1 MNSAQDR
8 SQDEATEL
16 RWPRLAP
23 IFTLIVLAPGIAEV
37 LSGATRMSVIFVLVP
52 EMMAW
57 GCGALL
63 IREAVRRWGGGWTS
77 MLLMGLGLSIAEEFI
92 IQQTSVAPLP
102 FPGVNAAYGRMWGV
116 NLDWFLYFLVYE
128 SVLVVLVPVQV
139 SELIYW
145 KRRERPWLKTS
156 GMVISSV
163 TFVLGSFLAWFLWIR
178 IVRPNV
184 FHVPYYPVPMT
195 ATLSGLGMIVLC
207 IAAAYGARNVGK
219 ADATAARKSSALPPW
234 AIFLVAVVFFVPWY
248 ALMALIFGPAR
259 DLAVWIPLAAGTA
272 WALLALVVI
281 RALAAAPG
289 WGDMHRWAL
298 CFGATLVCM
307 AGGFLGSSWW
317 PRVDI
322 VGKAILNV
330 LAVVG
335 FILLAQKIAQRA
347 TVQKSAASLAKQVYT
362 E

>member
-1 MNSAQDR
+1 MDDTQNFSLNGAAE
-8 SQDEATEL
+8 S
-16 RWPRLAP
+16 RWQRLAP

-52 EMMAW
+52 EMMVW

-102 FPGVNAAYGRMWGV
+102 FPGVNAVYGRMWGV
-116 NLDWFLYFLVYE
+116 NLVWLLYFLVYE
-128 SVLVVLVPVQV
+128 SVMVVLVPVQV
-139 SELIYW
+139 TELIFW
-145 KRRERPWLKTS
+145 KRRERPWLKS
-156 GMVISSV
+156 GGITIASV
-163 TFVLGSFLAWFLWIR
+163 AFVLGSFIAWFLWIR

-184 FHVPYYPVPMT
+184 FHVPYYPVPIT
-195 ATLSGLGMIVLC
+195 ATLCGLGMIILCVL
-207 IAAAYGARNVGK
+207 AAYGARNVGK
-219 ADATAARKSSALPPW
+219 ADGAAARKSSTLPPW
-234 AIFLVAVVFFVPWY
+234 GIFLVALVFFVPWY

-259 DLAVWIPLAAGTA
+259 ELAVWIPLAAGSA
-272 WALLALVVI
+272 WALLALVAI
-281 RALAAAPG
+281 RALAATRG
-289 WGDMHRWAL
+289 WSDMHRWAL

-322 VGKAILNV
+322 VGKAVLNV
-330 LAVVG
+330 FAVLGFVSLAR
-335 FILLAQKIAQRA
+335 KIAQRSTA
-347 TVQKSAASLAKQVYT
+347 EKSLAS
-362 E
+362 

>member
-1 MNSAQDR
+1 MNSTQDL
-8 SQDEATEL
+8 SMDQATES
-16 RWPRLAP
+16 RWQRLAP

-52 EMMAW
+52 EMMVW

-63 IREAVRRWGGGWTS
+63 IREAVRRWNGGWTS
-77 MLLMGLGLSIAEEFI
+77 MLLLGLGLSIAEEFI

-102 FPGVNAAYGRMWGV
+102 FPGVNATYGRMWGV
-116 NLDWFLYFLVYE
+116 NLVWLLYFLVYE

-145 KRRERPWLKTS
+145 ERRERPWLRTS
-156 GMVISSV
+156 GIVISSV
-163 TFVLGSFLAWFLWIR
+163 TFVLGSVLAWFLWIR
-178 IVRPNV
+178 IVRPKV
-184 FHVPYYPVPMT
+184 FHVAYYPVPVT
-195 ATLSGLGMIVLC
+195 ATLCGLGMIILC

-219 ADATAARKSSALPPW
+219 ADAAAARKGAAVPPW
-234 AIFLVAVVFFVPWY
+234 AIFLVALVFFVPWY
-248 ALMALIFGPAR
+248 ALMGLIFGPAR
-259 DLAVWIPLAAGTA
+259 DSAVWIPLAVGTA
-272 WALLALVVI
+272 WALLAFAVI

-289 WGDMHRWAL
+289 WADLHRWAL

-330 LAVVG
+330 LAVIG
-335 FILLAQKIAQRA
+335 FILLAQKIGQRGA
-347 TVQKSAASLAKQVYT
+347 TQKSAAG
-362 E
+362 

>member
-1 MNSAQDR
+1 MNSALDL
-8 SQDEATEL
+8 SLDEATQS
-16 RWPRLAP
+16 RWQRLAP
-23 IFTLIVLAPGIAEV
+23 IFTLVVLAPGIAEV

-52 EMMAW
+52 EMMVW

-63 IREAVRRWGGGWTS
+63 IRELVRRWGGGWTS

-102 FPGVNAAYGRMWGV
+102 FPGVHALYGRIWGV
-116 NLDWFLYFLVYE
+116 NLVWLLYFLAYE

-145 KRRERPWLKTS
+145 KRRGRPWLKTR
-156 GMVISSV
+156 GIVISSV
-163 TFVLGSFLAWFLWIR
+163 AFVLGAFLAWFLWIR
-178 IVRPNV
+178 IVRPKV

-195 ATLSGLGMIVLC
+195 ATLCGLGMIVLC
-207 IAAAYGARNVGK
+207 IAAAYSARNVGK
-219 ADATAARKSSALPPW
+219 TVAPPTRKGSAVRPW
-234 AIFLVAVVFFVPWY
+234 AILLVALGFFTPWY
-248 ALMALIFGPAR
+248 GLMGLIFGPPR

-272 WALLALVVI
+272 WALLAFVVI
-281 RALAAAPG
+281 RGLAATPG

-335 FILLAQKIAQRA
+335 FILLAHKIAQSA
-347 TVQKSAASLAKQVYT
+347 TAEKSLAS
-362 E
+362 

>member
-1 MNSAQDR
+1 MTSTQDLSLDGSAESPWQ
-8 SQDEATEL
+8 
-16 RWPRLAP
+16 RLAP
-23 IFTLIVLAPGIAEV
+23 IFTVIVMAPGIAEV

-52 EMMAW
+52 EMMVW

-63 IREAVRRWGGGWTS
+63 IREAVRRCGGGWTS

-102 FPGVNAAYGRMWGV
+102 FPGANAVYGRMWGV
-116 NLDWFLYFLVYE
+116 NLVWLLYFLAYE
-128 SVLVVLVPVQV
+128 SVMVVLVPVQV
-139 SELIYW
+139 TELIFW
-145 KRRERPWLKTS
+145 KRRERPWLKT
-156 GMVISSV
+156 GGIVISSV
-163 TFVLGSFLAWFLWIR
+163 AFVLGSFVAWFLWIR
-178 IVRPNV
+178 VVRPNV
-184 FHVPYYPVPMT
+184 FHVPYYPVPL
-195 ATLSGLGMIVLC
+195 ATTLCGLGMIGLC
-207 IAAAYGARNVGK
+207 LAAAYGARNVGK
-219 ADATAARKSSALPPW
+219 AGATAAQKSSALPTW
-234 AIFLVAVVFFVPWY
+234 ATLLIAVVFFAPWY
-248 ALMALIFGPAR
+248 TLMGLVFGPMR

-272 WALLALVVI
+272 WAVAAFMVVHG
-281 RALAAAPG
+281 LAAMRG
-289 WGDMHRWAL
+289 WSDMHRWAL

-347 TVQKSAASLAKQVYT
+347 AVQKSLAD
-362 E
+362 

>member
-1 MNSAQDR
+1 MDQ
-8 SQDEATEL
+8 ATKS
-16 RWPRLAP
+16 RWQRLAP

-52 EMMAW
+52 EMMVW

-63 IREAVRRWGGGWTS
+63 IREAVRRWNGGWTS

-102 FPGVNAAYGRMWGV
+102 FPGVNAAYGRIGGV
-116 NLDWFLYFLVYE
+116 NVVWLLYFLVYE

-145 KRRERPWLKTS
+145 KRRERPWLRTS

-163 TFVLGSFLAWFLWIR
+163 TFVLGSVLAWFLWIR
-178 IVRPNV
+178 IVRPKV
-184 FHVPYYPVPMT
+184 FHVPYYRVPMT
-195 ATLSGLGMIVLC
+195 ATLCGLGMIILCVL
-207 IAAAYGARNVGK
+207 AAYGARNVGK
-219 ADATAARKSSALPPW
+219 ADAATVRKGSVVPPW
-234 AIFLVAVVFFVPWY
+234 VIFLVALVFFVPWY

-272 WALLALVVI
+272 GALLAFAVI

-298 CFGATLVCM
+298 CFGATLVSM

-330 LAVVG
+330 LAVIG
-335 FILLAQKIAQRA
+335 FILLAQKIGLRRGM
-347 TVQKSAASLAKQVYT
+347 QKSAAGYARW
-362 E
+362 